1 MTAVL
6 PPAIIFDMDDTILSD
21 DAAAEKCFRQVCQE
35 MFRRFQPVT
44 PEELLADITEIRRW
58 YWADPERIRRSGL
71 DLGMARREL
80 LAMAFERHGIE
91 DYDLLEE
98 MSDAYQKLKAA
109 AIELIPGALDTLQS
123 LRDRGV
129 RLGLITNGDAAPQR
143 DKVRK
148 AGLEPLF
155 DSILVAGEFGVAK
168 PDPRVFL
175 HTLDC
180 LRAKP
185 QEAWMVGDN
194 LYADIGGAQAVGIQG
209 VWVDWRGNGLPD
221 NTPAIPYR
229 TIQSIVELNPA
240 NTG

>member
-1 MTAVL
+1 MTADL

-21 DAAAEKCFRQVCQE
+21 DKAAERCFRQVCHD

-44 PEELLADITEIRRW
+44 PEQLLADITEVRRW
-58 YWADPERIRRSGL
+58 YWADPERIRRGSL
-71 DLGMARREL
+71 DLALARREL
-80 LAMAFERHGIE
+80 LTLAFERHGI
-91 DYDLLEE
+91 DDFGLLEE

-109 AIELIPGALDTLQS
+109 TIDIIPGALDTLES
-123 LRDRGV
+123 LRTAGI
-129 RLGLITNGDAAPQR
+129 RLGLITNGDAQGQR
-143 DKVRK
+143 AKVRK

-175 HTLDC
+175 HTLDR
-180 LRAKP
+180 LQAGP
-185 QEAWMVGDN
+185 HEAWMVGDN
-194 LYADIGGAQAVGIQG
+194 LVTDIGGAQAVGIPG
-209 VWVDWRGNGLPD
+209 VWVDWRGSGLPD
-221 NTPAIPYR
+221 NSPTIPSR